1 MLTIAAG
8 VGERILR
15 VPRFEDEKEQF
26 LDFIRKLRNDYEDD
40 HEILVNLYEKFQF
53 NELPRIFGY
62 SDMKNISTLSLKRIG
77 KVRQSLESQLK
88 QLLPEVKISK
98 ESEENNNFIYKLL
111 SLSAFYPDVALKLSK
126 RNHYLLPGGISAESQ
141 KESMQ
146 FVESLETVLSK
157 NLNYNSTGGGD
168 HFSAKAL
175 TFEEL
180 FDAGHTMIVK
190 SSVVDPIF
198 SILFADS
205 VLILHKTIFIDN
217 WIRITSDNPE
227 ALKILLEIRELWKTL
242 SRQALSIKNAV
253 ITDQLKRFLNEISTL
268 WNPQREIE
276 IK

>member
-15 VPRFEDEKEQF
+15 VPRFEDEKEEF

-40 HEILVNLYEKFQF
+40 HEILVDFYEKFHL
-53 NELPRIFGY
+53 NELPSIFKH
-62 SDMKNISTLSLKRIG
+62 SDMKHISLLTLKRIS

-88 QLLPEVKISK
+88 QLLPQVRESK
-98 ESEENNNFIYKLL
+98 DKDYSDSRIYKLL
-111 SLSAFYPDVALKLSK
+111 TLSAFYPDIALKLSK
-126 RNHYLLPGGISAESQ
+126 RNHYLLPGGISAETQ

-146 FVESLETVLSK
+146 FVESIENVLSK
-157 NLNYNSTGGGD
+157 SSDVNLNFSAT
-168 HFSAKAL
+168 SAKAL

-180 FDAGHTMIVK
+180 FDAGHAMIVK
-190 SSVVDPIF
+190 SSAVDPIF
-198 SILFADS
+198 SVLFADS
-205 VLILHKTIFIDN
+205 VHVLHKTIFIDN

-227 ALKILLEIRELWKTL
+227 ALKVLLEMRQLWKSMSCRVL
-242 SRQALSIKNAV
+242 LLKNDI
-253 ITDQLKRFLNEISTL
+253 ITGQLKKFLKEISIL

>member
-15 VPRFEDEKEQF
+15 VPRFEDEKEEF

-40 HEILVNLYEKFQF
+40 HRILVDLYEKFQV

-62 SDMKNISTLSLKRIG
+62 SDMKHISTLSLKRIG
-77 KVRQSLESQLK
+77 RVRQSLESQLK
-88 QLLPEVKISK
+88 QLLPEVKKSK
-98 ESEENNNFIYKLL
+98 ETQNEFIYKFLT
-111 SLSAFYPDVALKLSK
+111 LSAFYPDIALKLSK

-146 FVESLETVLSK
+146 FVESLETLLSK
-157 NLNYNSTGGGD
+157 NSNDDSCLLIPAP
-168 HFSAKAL
+168 SANAL

-190 SSVVDPIF
+190 SSAVDPIF
-198 SILFADS
+198 SVLFADS
-205 VLILHKTIFIDN
+205 VLMLHKTIFIDN

-227 ALKILLEIRELWKTL
+227 ALNVLLEMREIWKTL
-242 SRQALSIKNAV
+242 SRQTLSVKNDI
-253 ITDQLKRFLNEISTL
+253 ITGQLKGFLNEISSL
-268 WNPQREIE
+268 WNPQRDIE